1 MLKRPSIKRLT
12 AILRPRPASPVAAAP
27 QPHSPAAVSGDA
39 SPAGSRRPNTTII
52 TASPGDRVIINDTA
66 AITVGVTTL
75 QVVGL
80 CGTDIVHFGREVRLI
95 NDGVQSL
102 PALADMQDSFLA
114 KASRQGKPAAR
125 RLRESFNGILATDS
139 EARAST
145 VMLWG
150 KPQFIDRSGG
160 VQELEPDAVI
170 GTVFWKVDGQY
181 MHSEFTATG
190 ALSPAASYR
199 PEQ

>member
-27 QPHSPAAVSGDA
+27 QPHSPAPVSGDA
-39 SPAGSRRPNTTII
+39 GPAGSRRPNTTII
-52 TASPGDRVIINDTA
+52 TASPGDTIVINDMV

-75 QVVGL
+75 RLGGL
-80 CGTDIVHFGREVRLI
+80 YGTDIVHFGREVLLT
-95 NDGVQSL
+95 NDGVQNL
-102 PALADMQDSFLA
+102 PALTDMQDSFLA
-114 KASRQGKPAAR
+114 KASRHGAPAAR
-125 RLRESFNGILATDS
+125 KLRKSFNGVLAADR

-150 KPQFIDRSGG
+150 KPQFIDRSG
-160 VQELEPDAVI
+160 VALEVEPDAVI
-170 GTVFWKVDGQY
+170 GSVFWKVDGRY
-181 MHSEFTATG
+181 VYSDFTADG
-190 ALSPAASYR
+190 AMKPAAPYQ